1 MITEPEMLLF
11 RAIRRR
17 RRRAILDSATDHAG
31 AGRSLS
37 TRAAEGER
45 PVQRLKA

>member
-1 MITEPEMLLF
+1 MIAEPKMLLF

-17 RRRAILDSATDHAG
+17 RRRAILAGPTDHAG

-37 TRAAEGER
+37 TRAADGER